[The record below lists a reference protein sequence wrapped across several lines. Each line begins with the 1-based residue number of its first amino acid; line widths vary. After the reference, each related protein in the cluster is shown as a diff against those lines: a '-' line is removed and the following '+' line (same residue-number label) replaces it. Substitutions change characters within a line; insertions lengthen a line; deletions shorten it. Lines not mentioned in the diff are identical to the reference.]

1 MASDII
7 RGGNFLLGIALA
19 IGLIISAYIV
29 SDTVRDVKL
38 QNQTIE
44 VKGFAEKKIVSDYA
58 IWDATF
64 QRFSYDQVSAYSIM
78 EEDLSQVLEFLKSQG
93 ISENQVVIS
102 AVQSRTQY
110 KLNDQ
115 GYSTNIID
123 GYVLSRSISV
133 ESDNVEKIDEIYR
146 ASSVLI
152 KQGLYFETYS
162 PRFLFTKLDDIK
174 IEMLGAATED
184 AKNRATILA
193 EKSGSK
199 VGALKSARQGVFQI
213 TPANSTD
220 ISDYGMNDVSSIEK
234 TIKAVVT
241 IEYNVK

>member
-1 MASDII
+1 MASENNN
-7 RGGNFLLGIALA
+7 RGYFLLGIALA
-19 IGLIISAYIV
+19 AGLIISAFLV
-29 SDTVRDVKL
+29 SSTIRDVKM

-44 VKGFAEKKIVSDYA
+44 VKGYAEKKIVSNYA

-64 QRFSYDQVSAYSIM
+64 QRYAYDQISAYSIL
-78 EEDLSQVLEFLKSQG
+78 EDDLKKVMDFLKSQG
-93 ISENQVVIS
+93 ITEEQVSVS
-102 AVQSRTQY
+102 AVQTRTQY
-110 KLNDQ
+110 QLNSQ

-123 GYVLSRSISV
+123 GYMLSRSISV

-174 IEMLGAATED
+174 IEMLGAATKD
-184 AKNRATILA
+184 AKNRAATLA
-193 EKSGSK
+193 DNSGSK

-220 ISDYGMNDVSSIEK
+220 ISDYGMNDVSSIDK

-241 IEYNVK
+241 IEYNIK